1 MWTTCLDLA
10 ARPVAVRSSTGSGP
24 DCSNARYSGG
34 TPSHA
39 VTTRALPSYR
49 NIVPK
54 CASQIRLAFTR
65 MDRKTD
71 SKSPGELEMTRSTSE
86 AAVCCFSASSR
97 SRRSCAD
104 SLCARTVVALR
115 RFGIALRLRA
125 LAGLVLALERRRIAH
140 PKGLGLRRFSKWHYS
155 RDLRLAEWGFGLAV
169 HSGHRRLAISAM
181 SALPPKA
188 DIDRSH

>member
-1 MWTTCLDLA
+1 MWTTRLDLA

-54 CASQIRLAFTR
+54 CASHIRLAFTR

-86 AAVCCFSASSR
+86 AAACWFSASSR
-97 SRRSCAD
+97 SRASRANPVSWA
-104 SLCARTVVALR
+104 LVEELRRRTVVTLR

-125 LAGLVLALERRRIAH
+125 LASLLLALERRRIAH
-140 PKGLGLRRFSKWHYS
+140 PKGLGLR
-155 RDLRLAEWGFGLAV
+155 
-169 HSGHRRLAISAM
+169 
-181 SALPPKA
+181 
-188 DIDRSH
+188 